1 MNKET
6 LRICTARILIGFVV
20 FTLGFSVG
28 RKSAPLPEPVAVMP
42 KAAMSDGGYVRI
54 YAAHMTFRCAECT
67 QIEWLTRELLEQ
79 EFAQELEDG
88 KIVLQTVD
96 YMRDAAYARRYN
108 ISSST
113 VVVARM
119 NGEEELDFQ
128 RLDEVWTKV
137 HNREE
142 FFTYVRT
149 AIRNGLDAIEQG
161 WEA

>member
-1 MNKET
+1 MKKET
-6 LRICTARILIGFVV
+6 LRIWTARLLIGFVV
-20 FTLGFSVG
+20 FTVGFSAG
-28 RKSAPLPEPVAVMP
+28 RKSATLPEPVAAVP
-42 KAAMSDGGYVRI
+42 ETAMSDAGYVRI

-67 QIEWLTRELLEQ
+67 QIEWLTRELLQQ

-88 KIVLQTVD
+88 KLVLQTVD
-96 YMRDAAYARRYN
+96 YMRDAAFARRYN

-119 NGEEELDFQ
+119 NGEEEVDFQ

-149 AIRNGLDAIEQG
+149 AIRKSLDAIDQG
-161 WEA
+161 GDA